1 LATSSTG
8 TIGHLN
14 TKEER
19 GGEGERGTGG
29 RGRRSEQNQPLLN
42 EPKQSKTQRNVSP
55 YLTAHTKLNQNI
67 DSDVK
72 KKYHNKNSTRERGI
86 KHLQS

>member
-1 LATSSTG
+1 MATNAFL
-8 TIGHLN
+8 IE
-14 TKEER
+14 TKENRPSKEIS
-19 GGEGERGTGG
+19 GDQSK